1 MRDRSTRMPPA
12 FAAIHV
18 IVLSL
23 FFANPSRSQ
32 QPVPQAPDTLAQR
45 DSVAVI
51 RMPPYSGSIDR
62 NLDSSSFLESH
73 HLNWM
78 DQRYLGDILQTF
90 PGVYIRD
97 QGSVGQYNQVNI
109 RGVDWRSVALLM
121 NGRTMNDPASGVLH
135 LFYVAPEYID
145 RLEFIPGPRAFL
157 YGFGSAG
164 GTINIVPKHYWSS
177 RPLTKIDYSQ
187 GAYNEYHVDG
197 TYAQNILRNMNF
209 MFGFLYQGTDG
220 RYTNTGSGTWNARA
234 QLRYAPLGNVTVI
247 FSEYFTS
254 TNTNMNGGL
263 DYPSRLT
270 LNPFNP
276 PLATVRNSDSYE
288 KVTRHDLDLSL
299 IGTFLGDT
307 VDATTL
313 SLYYTHDLREY
324 RDEENRE
331 RPNGVLLMSDH
342 TSSWSGLNLLQHIS
356 WGFQRVSFGGTW
368 ELRQIEGSPNLGRRR
383 NSVAA
388 VWAKDEARIGNLLT
402 LAAYGR
408 YETFLGRQSLGYGA
422 DLRLPLGRGISLY
435 GGASRSRRQPNYA
448 ELFWSD
454 STVFRTPEIRAEQHT
469 DLEIGGELFFGEEN
483 AVALSFF
490 QRRVADPIDYSLAH
504 TLYGGRLGYEVG
516 NGPTSTGQGLELRLA
531 LRIWVLQLEGAG
543 MWLRFAEDG
552 IRQKELYPELAGHG
566 GFFYR
571 NVLLEGALDLK
582 AGFQARFST
591 SSRGAMFDQAAVA
604 YVPNGGTVIER
615 GAALDFYAIAQM
627 GNAYVHFI
635 WENLTDA
642 GYFST
647 PYYPARDRNI
657 RFGISWKFLD

>member
-1 MRDRSTRMPPA
+1 MPPA
-12 FAAIHV
+12 FAAIHA

-23 FFANPSRSQ
+23 FFANLSRSQ
-32 QPVPQAPDTLAQR
+32 QPIPQAPDTLAQR
-45 DSVAVI
+45 DSVSII
-51 RMPPYSGSIDR
+51 RMPPYSGSVDR
-62 NLDSSSFLESH
+62 NLDSSSFLESR

-97 QGSVGQYNQVNI
+97 QGSEGQYNQVNI

-121 NGRTMNDPASGVLH
+121 NGRTMNDPASGILN

-157 YGFGSAG
+157 YGFGGAG
-164 GTINIVPKHYWSS
+164 GTINIVPKHYWSA

-197 TYAQNILRNMNF
+197 TYAQNILRNLNF

-220 RYTNTGSGTWNARA
+220 RYTNTGSGAWNARG
-234 QLRYAPLGNVTVI
+234 QLRYAPLANVTVI
-247 FSEYFTS
+247 LSEYFTS
-254 TNTNMNGGL
+254 TNTNMNGGI

-276 PLATVRNSDSYE
+276 LLATVRNGDSYE
-288 KVTRHDLDLSL
+288 KVTRHDLDLSM

-324 RDEENRE
+324 RDEENRAQ
-331 RPNGVLLMSDH
+331 PNGVFLMSDH
-342 TSSWSGLNLLQHIS
+342 TSSWAGLNLLQHIS
-356 WGFQRVSFGGTW
+356 WEFQKISFGGTW
-368 ELRQIEGSPNLGRRR
+368 ELRQIVGSPNLGRRR
-383 NSVAA
+383 NSVGA
-388 VWAKDEARIGNLLT
+388 VWAKDEARIFDLLT

-408 YETFLGRQSLGYGA
+408 YETFLGKQSLGYGA
-422 DLRLPLGRGISLY
+422 DLRLPLGRGISIY

-454 STVFRTPEIRAEQHT
+454 STVFRASEIKAERHT
-469 DLEIGGELFFGEEN
+469 DLEIGGEFSFGVEN

-490 QRRVADPIDYSLAH
+490 RRRVADPINYSLTH
-504 TLYGGRLGYEVG
+504 TLYGGRPGYEVG
-516 NGPTSTGQGLELRLA
+516 NGPTATGQGLELRLA

-543 MWLRFAEDG
+543 TWLRFAEDG
-552 IRQKELYPELAGHG
+552 IRQKELYPELTGHG
-566 GFFYR
+566 GCFYR
-571 NVLLEGALDLK
+571 NLLLEGALDLK
-582 AGFQARFST
+582 AGLQARFST
-591 SSRGAMFDQAAVA
+591 SSRGAMFDQASVA
-604 YVPNGGTVIER
+604 YIPNGGTVIER
-615 GAALDFYAIAQM
+615 GASLDFCAIAQM

-642 GYFST
+642 AYFAT